1 LKDQYHARLRAC
13 LLPPLQYIR
22 MPTLSMYT
30 TVRKYPREC
39 LNAVILQWKRVVLI
53 GHVVHSAFRV
63 PGNARSS
70 GALEIAPTHPLVS
83 SSVAMELVGRL
94 FLRVVHF
101 FYSLFLAILSIR
113 SRYFRPTP
121 RPLTAT
127 RSKIPSHLALVL
139 VSQEPDSCISD
150 AQEAFLRCTEKA
162 IACCRAAGIQRLSV
176 HDRQGSLPYR
186 DVAQSSQ

>member
-1 LKDQYHARLRAC
+1 LSVAF
-13 LLPPLQYIR
+13 LLLPLQYIR
-22 MPTLSMYT
+22 IRTLSMYI
-30 TVRKYPREC
+30 TVRNIRKC
-39 LNAVILQWKRVVLI
+39 LNAVILQWKRVVCCAFNPPRRPFRI
-53 GHVVHSAFRV
+53 PSARQCSLQQRFRNR
-63 PGNARSS
+63 PPHISQ
-70 GALEIAPTHPLVS
+70 PLVP
-83 SSVAMELVGRL
+83 SSVAMDLVGRL

-139 VSQEPDSCISD
+139 VSQEPDLCISD
-150 AQEAFLRCTEKA
+150 AQEALLRCTENA

-176 HDRQGSLPYR
+176 YDRQGSSPHR
-186 DVAQSSQ
+186 DVVQSSQ